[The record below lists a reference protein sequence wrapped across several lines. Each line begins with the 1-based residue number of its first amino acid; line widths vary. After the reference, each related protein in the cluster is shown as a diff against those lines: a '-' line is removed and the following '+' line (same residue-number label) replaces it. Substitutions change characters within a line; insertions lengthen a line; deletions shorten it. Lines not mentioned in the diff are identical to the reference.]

1 MKLCRFQPLEFSAKD
16 VGRSRHEVH
25 PEPRSGIIEGKTVWE
40 ISGELWGPR
49 ERTGHSRPLETVK
62 LLPPSAPSK
71 IVCVGKNYVDHAAEM
86 GGPPPKEPIL
96 FLKPPS
102 SINAPE
108 DPVILPAISHR
119 VDYEGEIAVVIGRRC
134 RHLGANQDV
143 HPYILGYTCFNDVTA
158 RDLQKLDGQWTRG
171 KSFDTFCPFGP
182 VLETIAPSADA
193 RVETFV
199 NGVKKQSARVAE
211 MIFSVDV
218 IIRFIAQ
225 VMTLEPGDL
234 IATGTPAGI
243 GPVVAGDV
251 MEVSVTGI
259 GTLRN
264 PVVDSSDSPED

>member
-1 MKLCRFQPLEFSAKD
+1 MKLCRFQPLEFSAKE
-16 VGRSRHEVH
+16 VGRSNREIH
-25 PEPRSGIIEGKTVWE
+25 PQPRTGIIEGDTVWE
-40 ISGELWGPR
+40 IAGELWGSR
-49 ERTGHSRPLETVK
+49 QRTGHSMPLETVK

-86 GGPPPKEPIL
+86 GGPPPREPIP

-102 SINAPE
+102 SIIAPE
-108 DPVILPAISHR
+108 DPVILPTISRR
-119 VDYEGEIAVVIGRRC
+119 VDYEGEIAVVIGWRC
-134 RHLGANQDV
+134 RNLRANENV
-143 HPYILGYTCFNDVTA
+143 NPYILGYTCFNDVTA

-182 VLETIAPSADA
+182 VLETIPPAADA

-199 NGVKKQSARVAE
+199 NGVKKQSARLAE

-218 IIRFIAQ
+218 IIHFIAE

-234 IATGTPAGI
+234 IATGTPSGI

-264 PVVDSSDSPED
+264 PVIDSSDSPGD

>member
-1 MKLCRFQPLEFSAKD
+1 MKLCRFQPLEFAVRD
-16 VGRSRHEVH
+16 VSRSNHEIH
-25 PEPRSGIIEGKTVWE
+25 PNPRNGIIEGNNVWE
-40 ISGELWGPR
+40 ISGALWGPR
-49 ERTGHSRPLETVK
+49 DRTGFSQPLETVK
-62 LLPPSAPSK
+62 FLPPCEPSK

-96 FLKPPS
+96 FLKPAS
-102 SINAPE
+102 SISAPE
-108 DPVILPAISHR
+108 DPVIRPAISNR

-134 RHLGANQDV
+134 HLLSANEDV

-182 VLETIAPSADA
+182 VLETNAPAADA

-199 NGVKKQSARVAE
+199 NGVRKQSARLAE

-264 PVVDSSDSPED
+264 PVIDSSDTSKD

>member
-1 MKLCRFQPLEFSAKD
+1 MKLCRFQPLEFAVNNVSRSA
-16 VGRSRHEVH
+16 REIH
-25 PEPRSGIIEGKTVWE
+25 PEPRGGIIEGNRVLE
-40 ISGELWGPR
+40 LLGELWGNR
-49 ERTGHSRPLETVK
+49 ERTGNSWPLAGVK

-102 SINAPE
+102 SISAPE
-108 DPVILPAISHR
+108 DPVVMPAISHR
-119 VDYEGEIAVVIGRRC
+119 VDYEGEIAIVMGRRC
-134 RHLGANQDV
+134 RHLRENEDV
-143 HPYILGYTCFNDVTA
+143 SPYILGYTCFNDVTA

-182 VLETIAPSADA
+182 VLETNTPSADA

-199 NGVKKQSARVAE
+199 NGIKKQSARVAE

-218 IIRFIAQ
+218 IIRFVAQ

-264 PVVDSSDSPED
+264 PVISSAVSLEE

>member
-134 RHLGANQDV
+134 RHLRANEDV
-143 HPYILGYTCFNDVTA
+143 GPYILGYTCFNDVTA

-264 PVVDSSDSPED
+264 PVIDSSDSPED

>member
-1 MKLCRFQPLEFSAKD
+1 MKLCRFQPLEFASKD
-16 VGRSRHEVH
+16 LGRSNHEVH
-25 PEPRSGIIEGKTVWE
+25 PEPRGGIIEGNTVWE

-49 ERTGHSRPLETVK
+49 ERSGSSRPLESVK
-62 LLPPSAPSK
+62 LLPPAAPSK

-102 SINAPE
+102 SITAPE

-134 RHLGANQDV
+134 RHLGANAEV
-143 HPYILGYTCFNDVTA
+143 RPYILGYTCFNDVTA

-182 VLETIAPSADA
+182 VLETNAPSADA
-193 RVETFV
+193 GVETFV
-199 NGVKKQSARVAE
+199 NGVKKQSARLAE

-264 PVVDSSDSPED
+264 PVVDLSDSTEE

>member
-1 MKLCRFQPLEFSAKD
+1 MKLCRFQPLEFSANE
-16 VGRSRHEVH
+16 VGRFEHTTH
-25 PEPRSGIIEGKTVWE
+25 PRPRCGIIEGDTLWE
-40 ISGELWGPR
+40 ILGDLSGAR
-49 ERTGHSRPLETVK
+49 ERIGTFRRLESVK
-62 LLPPSAPSK
+62 LLPPAEPSK

-86 GGPPPKEPIL
+86 GGPPPQEPIL

-102 SINAPE
+102 SITAPE
-108 DPVILPAISHR
+108 DPVVLPALSHR

-134 RHLGANQDV
+134 RQLRSNEDV
-143 HPYILGYTCFNDVTA
+143 TPYILGYTCFNDVTA

-182 VLETIAPSADA
+182 VLQTTAPSADA

-199 NGVKKQSARVAE
+199 NGMKKQSARLAE
-211 MIFSVDV
+211 MIFPVDV
-218 IIRFIAQ
+218 IIRFITQ

-234 IATGTPAGI
+234 VATGTPAGI

-264 PVVDSSDSPED
+264 PVIDSSDSLED

>member
-1 MKLCRFQPLEFSAKD
+1 MKLCRFQPFEFSAHQ
-16 VGRSRHEVH
+16 VGRSKREIH
-25 PEPRSGIIEGKTVWE
+25 PEPSAGVVEGNTVWE

-49 ERTGHSRPLETVK
+49 ERTGQSRPLETVK
-62 LLPPSAPSK
+62 LLPPSVPSK

-102 SINAPE
+102 SIIAPE
-108 DPVILPAISHR
+108 DPVILPAISNR
-119 VDYEGEIAVVIGRRC
+119 MDYEGEIAVVIGRRC
-134 RHLGANQDV
+134 RNLRADEDV

-182 VLETIAPSADA
+182 VLETNAPSADA

-199 NGVKKQSARVAE
+199 NGAKKQSALLSE

-243 GPVVAGDV
+243 GPVKPGDV
-251 MEVSVTGI
+251 MEVSITGI

-264 PVVDSSDSPED
+264 PVIDSASTLED

>member
-1 MKLCRFQPLEFSAKD
+1 MKLCRFQPLEFASKD
-16 VGRSRHEVH
+16 LGRVGYAVH
-25 PEPRSGIIEGKTVWE
+25 PEARGGIIEGKTVLE
-40 ISGELWGPR
+40 VRGESWGAR
-49 ERTGHSRPLETVK
+49 EQTGHSWPLDSVK

-102 SINAPE
+102 AICAPE
-108 DPVILPAISHR
+108 DPVILPAVSHR

-134 RHLGANQDV
+134 RHLRAAEEV
-143 HPYILGYTCFNDVTA
+143 SPYILGYTCLNDVTA

-171 KSFDTFCPFGP
+171 KGFDTFCPFGP
-182 VLETIAPSADA
+182 VLETNAPPPDA
-193 RVETFV
+193 SIETFV

-234 IATGTPAGI
+234 VATGTPAGI

-251 MEVSVTGI
+251 MEVSITEI

-264 PVVDSSDSPED
+264 PVISSIDIFEE

>member
-1 MKLCRFQPLEFSAKD
+1 MKLCRFQPLEFAVKD
-16 VGRSRHEVH
+16 LGRSNHDVH
-25 PEPRSGIIEGKTVWE
+25 PEPRGGIIEGKTVWE

-49 ERTGHSRPLETVK
+49 ERIGPSRLLESVK
-62 LLPPSAPSK
+62 LLPPAVPSK

-86 GGPPPKEPIL
+86 GGPPPREPIL

-102 SINAPE
+102 SITAPE
-108 DPVILPAISHR
+108 DPVILPAISRR
-119 VDYEGEIAVVIGRRC
+119 VDYEGELAVVMGRRC
-134 RHLGANQDV
+134 RHLRPNEDV
-143 HPYILGYTCFNDVTA
+143 HSYILGYTCFNDVTA

-182 VLETIAPSADA
+182 VLETNAPSADVK
-193 RVETFV
+193 VETFV
-199 NGVKKQSARVAE
+199 NGVKKQSARLAE

-243 GPVVAGDV
+243 GRVVAGDV
-251 MEVSVTGI
+251 MEVSITGI

-264 PVVDSSDSPED
+264 PVIDSPDNTEQ

>member
-1 MKLCRFQPLEFSAKD
+1 MKLCRFQPLEFSAD
-16 VGRSRHEVH
+16 EIGRSRRTIH
-25 PEPRSGIIEGKTVWE
+25 PQPRGGIIEGDKLWE

-49 ERTGHSRPLETVK
+49 ERAGPSWPLESVK
-62 LLPPSAPSK
+62 LLPPAVPSK

-102 SINAPE
+102 SITAPE
-108 DPVILPAISHR
+108 DPVIMPAISHR
-119 VDYEGEIAVVIGRRC
+119 VDYEGEIAVVMGRRC
-134 RHLGANQDV
+134 RHLRPNEDV
-143 HPYILGYTCFNDVTA
+143 GPYILGYTCFNDVTA

-171 KSFDTFCPFGP
+171 KGFDTFCPFGP
-182 VLETIAPSADA
+182 VLETNAPSADA

-199 NGVKKQSARVAE
+199 NGVKKQSARLGE

-225 VMTLEPGDL
+225 VMTLEAGDL

-251 MEVSVTGI
+251 MEVSVTGV

-264 PVVDSSDSPED
+264 PVIDSSDSTED